1 MYWTRI
7 LFVLYFPVFM
17 GWFATKAQA
26 AQLPVI
32 QKGVLEITDVSSKS
46 NEILSLTGEWEFFFE
61 KFADEISEDQVGQ
74 WIQSPGN
81 WDEVS
86 EFNSDYSEGYGTYRL
101 TIKGLATD
109 QIYGLKIPTIH
120 SASQIWIDGK
130 KRSSFGKLGQEK
142 SEEQPQIGGQLLFF
156 NPQSS
161 EVEILIEVSN
171 FHFFQSGI
179 WSPIYFGEE
188 SALVSFDRRNRMF
201 SFLLVGG
208 LLIMGVYH
216 LFLAYIQ
223 RSFLESLFFGFA
235 CIFLAI
241 RELAGP
247 DAILM
252 DLFPYLSHGVLVRTV
267 YLCLG
272 LAFTFQTLFLFRL
285 FLPFKSKWI
294 YKSQYIIMGLFI
306 LAILFLNT
314 RDGAIFFNYFT
325 LFLAPPF
332 ILYTMYIVIRAAI
345 KKTEGA
351 WVFLVGLIFF
361 YGAASHD
368 YFVNYQSEGVD
379 MSYWM
384 PYGFFFFILSESVV
398 LSIRFNR
405 AFLNEAKL
413 STQLGQTN
421 ESLKRFIP
429 REFLKLLGK
438 NEIVDVQLGDA
449 VSKDMT
455 VLFAD
460 VRNFTSLS
468 EGLSSKETFEFVNRL
483 LTRTDPIIRKN
494 QGFIDKYIGDA
505 VMALFAN
512 KPDNAI
518 QAALELQQEVKN
530 NNLLSNQKIGIGV
543 GIHYGNLILGTVGS
557 KYRMDGTVIS
567 DAVNTASRIEELTKV
582 YKLDILISEDLKKQV
597 QAPENFNFRLIDTLN
612 LRGKRSQNCIYEVYD
627 DPNKYPPGFL
637 EHYEQGMHSFRNVD
651 IKEAK
656 VQLDAALSL
665 KPNDGPCQ
673 YFLEKLAEYSRVQ
686 ENLD

>member
-1 MYWTRI
+1 MHWGRI
-7 LFVLYFPVFM
+7 AITLFFPIFFLLL
-17 GWFATKAQA
+17 GNFSHATEYSA
-26 AQLPVI
+26 I
-32 QKGVLEITDVSSKS
+32 EKGVLD
-46 NEILSLTGEWEFFFE
+46 LSQKESDQDAVINLAGEWEFFFQ
-61 KFADEISEDQVGQ
+61 KFIYEIPSDQVGQ
-74 WIQSPGN
+74 LIQVPGN
-81 WDEVS
+81 WDEIS
-86 EFNSDYSEGYGTYRL
+86 EFKSDYSEGYGTYRL
-101 TIKGLATD
+101 RLRGLNPNR
-109 QIYGLKIPTIH
+109 IYGLKVPTIH

-130 KRSSFGKLGQEK
+130 ILSSYGNLGREK
-142 SEEQPQIGGQLLFF
+142 SEETPQIAGQLLFF
-156 NPQSS
+156 SP
-161 EVEILIEVSN
+161 EKTEAEILIEVSN

-188 SALVSFDRRNRMF
+188 NALLSFDRRSRMF

-223 RSFLESLFFGFA
+223 RSFLESLFFGLA

-267 YLCLG
+267 YMCLG

-285 FLPFKSKWI
+285 FLPFKSQWI
-294 YKSQYIIMGLFI
+294 YKVQYGIIGTFI

-332 ILYTMYIVIRAAI
+332 ILYTLFIVIRAAI

-351 WVFLVGLIFF
+351 WVFLVGLFFF
-361 YGAASHD
+361 YGAATHD
-368 YFVNYQSEGVD
+368 YLVNYQSEGVD

-413 STQLGQTN
+413 SARLGQTN

-438 NEIVDVQLGDA
+438 SEIVDVKLGDA

-512 KPDNAI
+512 KPDDAI

-597 QAPENFNFRLIDTLN
+597 EAPENFNFRLIDTLN

-627 DPNKYPPGFL
+627 DPEKYPSDFL
-637 EHYEQGMHSFRNVD
+637 KHYEKGMHSFRNVD

-656 VQLDAALSL
+656 IHLDAALSL
-665 KPNDGPCQ
+665 KPDDGPCQ

>member
-1 MYWTRI
+1 MHRGRFAITLFFPI
-7 LFVLYFPVFM
+7 LLLWLGNFVKAAEFP
-17 GWFATKAQA
+17 A
-26 AQLPVI
+26 I
-32 QKGVLEITDVSSKS
+32 EKGVLDLSKS
-46 NEILSLTGEWEFFFE
+46 NTDPNAILTLSGDWEFFFQR
-61 KFADEISEDQVGQ
+61 FTDQIPGNETGQ
-74 WIQSPGN
+74 FIQVPGN
-81 WDEVS
+81 WDEIS
-86 EFNSDYSEGYGTYRL
+86 QFNSNYSEGFGTYRL
-101 TIKGLATD
+101 QLKGLNPD
-109 QIYGLKIPTIH
+109 RIYGLKIPTIH

-130 KRSSFGKLGQEK
+130 MLASFGDLGREK
-142 SEEQPQIGGQLLFF
+142 SEETPQIAGQLLFF
-156 NPQSS
+156 SPDKS
-161 EVEILIEVSN
+161 EAEIFIEVSN

-188 SALVSFDRRNRMF
+188 HAVISFDRQSRMF

-208 LLIMGVYH
+208 LMIMGVYH

-223 RSFLESLFFGFA
+223 RSFLESLFFGLA

-285 FLPFKSKWI
+285 FLPFKNQWI
-294 YKSQYIIMGLFI
+294 YKVQYIIMGIFI

-332 ILYTMYIVIRAAI
+332 ILFTLYIVVRAAI

-351 WVFLVGLIFF
+351 WVFLVGLLFF

-368 YFVNYQSEGVD
+368 YLINYQSEGVN

-512 KPDNAI
+512 KPDDAI
-518 QAALELQQEVKN
+518 QAALELQREVQN

-582 YKLDILISEDLKKQV
+582 YKLDILISEDLKNQV
-597 QAPENFNFRLIDTLN
+597 VHPEKFHFRLIDTLN

-627 DPNKYPPGFL
+627 DPEKYPPGFL
-637 EHYEQGMHSFRNVD
+637 DHYEKGMQFFRNVD

-656 VQLDAALSL
+656 VHLDKALNL
-665 KPNDGPCQ
+665 KPDDGPCQ

-686 ENLD
+686 QNLE